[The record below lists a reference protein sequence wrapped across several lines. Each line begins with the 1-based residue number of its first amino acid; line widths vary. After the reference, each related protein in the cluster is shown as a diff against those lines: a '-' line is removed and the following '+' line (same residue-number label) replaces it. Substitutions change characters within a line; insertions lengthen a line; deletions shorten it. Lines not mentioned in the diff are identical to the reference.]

1 MTLTA
6 LVLIIAAAAVRFIA
20 PASYTV
26 LVLGLAGILI
36 TPVVLGRYGYRPVI
50 AEWRAQWWRIVLVG
64 ILMVLTYIL
73 VLQAYAMAR
82 VSYVGALRELS
93 IVLAA
98 LAGWCWLGEN
108 FGPVRITGSLL
119 IFFGILIVAVAG

>member
-50 AEWRAQWWRIVLVG
+50 AEWRAQRWRIVLLG

-73 VLQAYAMAR
+73 VLQTYAMAR
-82 VSYVGALRELS
+82 ARHVGALREPT

-98 LAGWCWLGEN
+98 LARSRWLG
-108 FGPVRITGSLL
+108 PTLT
-119 IFFGILIVAVAG
+119 